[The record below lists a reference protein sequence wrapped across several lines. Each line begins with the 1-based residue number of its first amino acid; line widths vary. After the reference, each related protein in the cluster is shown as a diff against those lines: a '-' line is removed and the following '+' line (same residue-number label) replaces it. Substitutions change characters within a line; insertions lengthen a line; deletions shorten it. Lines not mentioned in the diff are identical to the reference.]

1 MYITYIYILYYIIL
15 YYIILYIIWYYIYY
29 IYNYMY
35 VCIYIYMI
43 YRYPYTKN
51 PGHFIQIPKK
61 WPLGSPAGSLGWPD
75 ASTLRRS
82 QRSLNGPRFGLQHQ
96 TRWFFGK
103 KKLWFMVD
111 ISWYIIVYHD
121 IYIYIYHYM
130 SWYITIY
137 HVICH
142 DTSIVHDLSMVVNQ
156 LGTSGS

>member
-1 MYITYIYILYYIIL
+1 
-15 YYIILYIIWYYIYY
+15 
-29 IYNYMY
+29 MY

-103 KKLWFMVD
+103 KKTMVYGRYIMIYHC
-111 ISWYIIVYHD
+111 ISW
-121 IYIYIYHYM
+121 YIYIYHYM

>member
-1 MYITYIYILYYIIL
+1 MYIYIHDISIS
-15 YYIILYIIWYYIYY
+15 IH
-29 IYNYMY
+29 
-35 VCIYIYMI
+35 
-43 YRYPYTKN
+43 KN

-121 IYIYIYHYM
+121 IYISLYVMIYHNISCYM
-130 SWYITIY
+130 SWYVYSSWFIY
-137 HVICH
+137 GCESAGNFRILKLRYVS
-142 DTSIVHDLSMVVNQ
+142 SI
-156 LGTSGS
+156 